1 MKNALTVPANISIR
15 RQRLGNHLLQLC
27 WLRHVEIDLNLT
39 PGWGKERVVV
49 KLIALARESSLYI
62 LHREVAVTPVTIAGG

>member
-15 RQRLGNHLLQLC
+15 RQRLGNHLFQLC

-49 KLIALARESSLYI
+49 KLIALPS
-62 LHREVAVTPVTIAGG
+62 

>member
-49 KLIALARESSLYI
+49 IS
-62 LHREVAVTPVTIAGG
+62 